1 MDKSTYSG
9 SAVQL
14 QVLVC
19 TKGADGMQRVASRSY
34 PRVDGVEYLVSWQIP
49 DGDAPVPTELYR
61 QDIRVVRVNSVGL
74 SNNRNNA
81 LRCSSAPLL
90 LIADDDVDYSAEG
103 LKGVLE
109 AFRTHPECDCLTF
122 MFDGATKKYPDRA
135 CFFPVR
141 TKGYFVT
148 SFELALRSAPVKG
161 KVEFDPRFGI
171 GAEFSFGEEEIFLHE
186 CLRRGLTACFIP
198 LVITSHK
205 HSTTAVRMADSP
217 ELIVTKGAVFFRMKP
232 YLWPLYMISHAFRV
246 ARRSGMR
253 SGVRYCR
260 LWLRGVRRY
269 IKK

>member
-19 TKGADGMQRVASRSY
+19 TKGADGIQRVASRSY
-34 PRVDGVEYLVSWQIP
+34 PCVDGVEYLVSWQIP
-49 DGDAPVPTELYR
+49 DGDAPVPTELFR
-61 QDIRVVRVNSVGL
+61 QDVRVVRVNSVGL

-90 LIADDDVDYSAEG
+90 LIADDDVDYSIEG

-122 MFDGATKKYPDRA
+122 MYDGASKPYPLSESPH
-135 CFFPVR
+135 PVR
-141 TKGYFVT
+141 TKGYFL
-148 SFELALRSAPVKG
+148 SSIELAFRSSAVKG
-161 KVEFDPRFGI
+161 RMEFDTRFGI
-171 GAEFSFGEEEIFLHE
+171 GGEFACGEEEIFLHD
-186 CLRRGLTACFIP
+186 CLRCGLTARFVP
-198 LVITSHK
+198 HVVASHR
-205 HSTTAVRMADSP
+205 HLSTAARMADSP
-217 ELIVTKGAVFFRMKP
+217 ELIVTKGAVFFRMKS
-232 YLWPLYMISHAFRV
+232 YLWPLYMMSHAFRV

-253 SGVRYCR
+253 SGLRYCR